1 MARSPQTGSAVN
13 PLNGGGLP
21 AHTVRTTGRDWSN
34 LRTSLDARLASLEM
48 YRWSWWVH
56 WRDLAEY
63 MLPRRFEWLI
73 TPNRF
78 NKGSPINQRIIDST
92 GTLAARTLA
101 AGLMSGTTSPARQ
114 WFWLT
119 IADKQLAQTSPV
131 KLWLEAVTNVMRG
144 VMAGSNYYSAKG
156 IQYFDEV
163 LFGTA
168 PMVIYDNLEEPD
180 KVIRCFNPPC
190 GEYYAAANSNFTVD
204 TLLRKF
210 VLTIDQLGR
219 EYGVEALSEE
229 DAAAFKAGGSSA
241 DREVVVCSAIEPN
254 GEYVNGE
261 SARGATGVPRH
272 FRFRQVDWRFG
283 SSQQDVLRVQGFFEK
298 PFSCPRWDTEA
309 NSAYGRS
316 PAMDALGDVKQLQ
329 LEQKRK
335 AQAIDKMVNPPLI
348 ADVQMKNQP
357 ASLLPGAMNYVSS
370 LGPGTGVRPI
380 FTVMPPIAELKQDIA
395 EVQARIKEIFYNDL
409 FLMISSLDTVRSA
422 TEIDARKEE
431 KLIQLGPV
439 LERNDTEGLDPD
451 INRIFHICA
460 RRGMFPP
467 PPPELA
473 GHPVKVSYV
482 SILADEQRATATASI
497 ERLMQFVGSL
507 AGADPGALDKVDFD
521 AAIQR
526 YADLLHVPPNLL
538 RDEPQVQ
545 KLRQARAKQQQAA
558 AATQAS
564 LAAVQGAQTLSKT
577 DVGGGMNALQ
587 AILGGAP
594 AAGSA

>member
-1 MARSPQTGSAVN
+1 MARAPSTGSAAN
-13 PLNGGGLP
+13 PLNGGGP
-21 AHTVRTTGRDWSN
+21 ALHEVRTASRDWSD
-34 LRTSLDARLASLEM
+34 LRTALDARLAGLEM

-63 MLPRRFEWLI
+63 LLPRRFEWLI

-119 IADKQLAQTSPV
+119 IADKQLAQSSPV
-131 KLWLEAVTNVMRG
+131 KLWLEAVTNIMRG

-163 LFGTA
+163 IFGTA

-180 KVIRCFNPPC
+180 KVIRCFNPPA
-190 GEYYAAANSNFTVD
+190 GEYYAAANANFTVD
-204 TLLRKF
+204 TLYRKF

-219 EYGVEALSEE
+219 EYGVDALSEE
-229 DAAAFKAGGSSA
+229 DAVAFKSGGSSA
-241 DREVVVCSAIEPN
+241 DREVIVCSAIEPN
-254 GEYVNGE
+254 GEYVNGQ

-272 FRFRQVDWRFG
+272 FRFRQVDWKFG
-283 SSQQDVLRVQGFFEK
+283 SSQQEVLRVQGFFEK
-298 PFSCPRWDTEA
+298 PFSCMRWDTEA
-309 NSAYGRS
+309 NNAYGRS

-357 ASLLPGAMNYVSS
+357 ASLLPGAMNYVAQ

-380 FTVMPPIAELKQDIA
+380 FTVMPPVVELMQDIA
-395 EVQARIKEIFYNDL
+395 QVQARIKETFYNDL

-460 RRGMFPP
+460 RRGLFPP

-473 GHPVKVSYV
+473 GNPVKVSYV

-545 KLRQARAKQQQAA
+545 KLRQIRAKQQQAA

-594 AAGSA
+594 AGSA